1 MNNQYANENQM
12 FFSLSVPIGIGQ
24 QASYDAQRGRN
35 TGYTQNISFQQP
47 ESENI
52 WRISAGGGNP
62 EL

>member
-1 MNNQYANENQM
+1 M